1 MKFIQLSII
10 IMMPNYMNLLLLV
23 CTVKHNTI
31 LNRAMQWLTHWGRC
45 QAIIWTNARILLI
58 EALGTKFSEMLSK
71 IHTFSFKKMHFKMLS
86 AKWWPFCLSLN
97 VLRKNRGQMSIVSI
111 LGNINFAITA
121 IAEKWLT
128 ITLGIPLCMI
138 GQYPAQAGS

>member
-1 MKFIQLSII
+1 
-10 IMMPNYMNLLLLV
+10 
-23 CTVKHNTI
+23 
-31 LNRAMQWLTHWGRC
+31 
-45 QAIIWTNARILLI
+45 
-58 EALGTKFSEMLSK
+58 
-71 IHTFSFKKMHFKMLS
+71 MLS

-128 ITLGIPLCMI
+128 ITLKIPLCMI